1 MPLNKSKTAT
11 QKQSRMGAQNSTK
24 HNNATTFSE
33 WQQEDQSEKNGKA
46 KRKLEFECV
55 ALLNKKPR
63 FVPNQ
68 VIVISED
75 EEHNFEADHSP
86 TIHIY
91 PVVISDTESEM
102 TSETIQDGDLA
113 RLDKVI
119 FIIDDENDEEHDVI
133 IIIDDE
139 YWYYLIKLYSP
150 AKFSSPF

>member
-1 MPLNKSKTAT
+1 M
-11 QKQSRMGAQNSTK
+11 
-24 HNNATTFSE
+24 
-33 WQQEDQSEKNGKA
+33 
-46 KRKLEFECV
+46 
-55 ALLNKKPR
+55 
-63 FVPNQ
+63 PNQ

-139 YWYYLIKLYSP
+139 Y
-150 AKFSSPF
+150 